1 MRKIIFWLFW
11 LPIGAFAVVV
21 AVNNRTPISL
31 VLDPTQKQLLPTID
45 LPLYMLLFGFF
56 IAGMLLGGFLVWLKQ
71 SVWRKKARD
80 FERENKQM
88 TRDIQ
93 RVKLERTALTAIEP
107 PVS

>member
-11 LPIGAFAVVV
+11 LPIGILAVIV
-21 AVNNRTPISL
+21 AVGNRTPVTL
-31 VLDPTQKQLLPTID
+31 ALDPTQKQLLPTFD
-45 LPLYMLLFGFF
+45 LPLYMFLFAFF

-71 SVWRKKARD
+71 SAWRKRARD

-93 RVKLERTALTAIEP
+93 RVKLERTALASPEP
-107 PVS
+107 PLL